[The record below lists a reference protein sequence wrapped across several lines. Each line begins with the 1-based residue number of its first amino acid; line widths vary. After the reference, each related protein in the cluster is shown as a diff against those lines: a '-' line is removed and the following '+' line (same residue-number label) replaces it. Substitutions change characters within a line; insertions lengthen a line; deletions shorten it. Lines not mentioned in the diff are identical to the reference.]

1 MCPWLRVLSTSVN
14 VRAHS
19 YTDVMDEELRQS
31 LTAMESRLIELVT
44 GVKESLERE
53 IRTGFDAVKSRFDI
67 QAARLDRQAALIQ
80 TGSRWTNRMN
90 DWAEKVD
97 VAPDQ
102 KSEEIAELR
111 GRLEK
116 LEGRSN

>member
-1 MCPWLRVLSTSVN
+1 
-14 VRAHS
+14 
-19 YTDVMDEELRQS
+19 
-31 LTAMESRLIELVT
+31 
-44 GVKESLERE
+44 
-53 IRTGFDAVKSRFDI
+53 
-67 QAARLDRQAALIQ
+67 
-80 TGSRWTNRMN
+80 MN